1 MIPLKAPARLALPF
15 LLAPAMLLCAPA
27 GAAVLTAAQILNQF
41 NEVVLNTA
49 TSKSDTQG
57 RAYVGNNV
65 QGGNYATQLNNSSSD
80 YTGLTAGGSVS
91 NNAEGRGVQVNSNS
105 GIVVG
110 GSMSNTT
117 VNNGN
122 AVVMGS
128 AANSHVNGGGK
139 AYVAGS
145 QANNSFAN
153 STTAMTGQMQTN
165 FAASTSTNFGKVLN
179 DLSDSLKALNPT
191 NTVTLDGNNNAI
203 FTAVTGMA
211 IFDLSGVDDAT
222 FWSRNFVF
230 NLGADATAVLNS
242 DYSSG
247 TINAQFT
254 GGGAYNNSGKL
265 LWNFYDATSLTF
277 ANQWGGS
284 VLATEAMLTNN
295 SEIVG
300 SVYVNNLTQNSQ
312 ILDRHFAGQL
322 PDGGAAAG
330 RPSATVPEPGG
341 IALFAAG
348 LGVMGA
354 LSRRRRSAGR
364 PAG

>member
-1 MIPLKAPARLALPF
+1 MIPPKAPTRLVLAF
-15 LLAPAMLLCAPA
+15 LLAPAMLLPVSA
-27 GAAVLTAAQILNQF
+27 GATMLTAAQILNQF

-49 TSKSDTQG
+49 TSKSNTQG
-57 RAYVGNNV
+57 RTYVGNSV
-65 QGGNYATQLNNSSSD
+65 QGGTYATQLNNSSSN

-91 NNAEGRGVQVNSNS
+91 NNAEGQGVQVNGNS

-110 GSMSNTT
+110 GSMANTT

-122 AVVMGS
+122 AVVMG
-128 AANSHVNGGGK
+128 AAAHSHVNGGGK
-139 AYVAGS
+139 AYVAGA
-145 QANNSFAN
+145 QANNSFPN
-153 STTAMTGQMQTN
+153 SVAAMTDQMQTN
-165 FAASTSTNFGKVLN
+165 FAASTSTNFGSVLTN
-179 DLSDSLKALNPT
+179 LSDSLKALNPS

-222 FWSRNFVF
+222 FWKRNFVF
-230 NLGADATAVLNS
+230 NLGANATAVLNS
-242 DYSSG
+242 DFSSG

-277 ANQWGGS
+277 SNQWGGS
-284 VLATEAMLTNN
+284 VLATDAMLINN

-312 ILDRHFAGQL
+312 IIDKHFAGDL
-322 PDGGAAAG
+322 PAGGAAAG
-330 RPSATVPEPGG
+330 RPSTDVPEPGS

-348 LGVMGA
+348 LGIMGVLA
-354 LSRRRRSAGR
+354 RRRSANLQ
-364 PAG
+364 AG